1 MKIKKGKI
9 IIYYRLIICILTL
22 FFISKLTILGDF
34 GRYIAGDPVKI
45 IESNG
50 SKFILNST
58 VLTEFL
64 VGSVKK
70 ICLGNSILTSLL
82 FNLIGS
88 CGIVYFFKSTS
99 SNKIIFTLLLFPS
112 FTIWSSYPSKEL
124 LSVLATSL
132 IMGNLI
138 KIYENRRRSK
148 IDKILLLLGLF
159 LTYVYKKQYL
169 ICILFLGIYIYFRKK
184 IKFNFRC
191 MIYFIYL
198 GIVITILYLFR
209 DKIDIF
215 LRNFHLHFDYGSKE
229 TVRNLFIFREKYGF
243 FKNVL
248 YGMFISFFGPSLFEI
263 KQGGLKAS
271 AFIESLI
278 IIGITVYSI
287 IQSKKKS
294 LEQLFLFF
302 NGMVLL
308 LLPQYPFGV
317 FNSGSAIRYRT
328 NLYIIFLGLLYIFVL
343 RNYGE
348 SRNNNKIEKKEKK

>member
-1 MKIKKGKI
+1 MKIKKRKI
-9 IIYYRLIICILTL
+9 IICYRLIICILTL
-22 FFISKLTILGDF
+22 FFVSKLTILGDF
-34 GRYIAGDPVKI
+34 GRYTTGDPVKI

-58 VLTEFL
+58 ALTEFL

-99 SNKIIFTLLLFPS
+99 LNKLVFILLLFPS
-112 FTIWSSYPSKEL
+112 FTIWSSYPSKES

-148 IDKILLLLGLF
+148 IDKILFLLGLF
-159 LTYVYKKQYL
+159 LIYVYKKQYL
-169 ICILFLGIYIYFRKK
+169 ICILFLGIYIFFRKK

-191 MIYFIYL
+191 VIYCIYL
-198 GIVITILYLFR
+198 GIVIITLYLLR
-209 DKIDIF
+209 DKIDTF
-215 LRNFHLHFDYGSKE
+215 LRNFHLYFDYGSKE

-243 FKNVL
+243 FKNIL
-248 YGMFISFFGPSLFEI
+248 YGMFISFFGPSLFEVR
-263 KQGGLKAS
+263 QGGLKLLACLES
-271 AFIESLI
+271 SLI
-278 IIGITVYSI
+278 IGIVFNLVIKSI
-287 IQSKKKS
+287 KNSVEKV
-294 LEQLFLFF
+294 FLFI
-302 NGMVLL
+302 NGIFLL
-308 LLPQYPFGV
+308 LLPQYPFGI

-328 NLYIIFLGLLYIFVL
+328 NLYIIFLGMLYIFIIK
-343 RNYGE
+343 R
-348 SRNNNKIEKKEKK
+348 KERM